1 MMENYIPRYR
11 TINDALKIIK
21 NFDPKTEL
29 NWMLIQRLIKKKI
42 LTQIKLGDA
51 WLLNIDEL
59 FRLFTKENKS

>member
-1 MMENYIPRYR
+1 MENYIPRYR

-42 LTQIKLGDA
+42 ITQIKLGDA

>member
-1 MMENYIPRYR
+1 MENYIPRYR